1 MTEPLR
7 IAMTFPAPPELVFE
21 FVTQRR
27 RVRDWW
33 GPEGM
38 SLPDEALDF
47 SRPGPWHSVM
57 MNADGK
63 RFKVS
68 GQVTEV
74 APPHALE
81 FTWGWHDDTD
91 ARGPESRVRIELRP
105 AAGGT
110 EFVLT
115 HEGLPDEDS
124 RANHRLGWTSSLG
137 KLERQFA

>member
-7 IAMTFPAPPELVFE
+7 IAMTFAAPPERVFE
-21 FVTQRR
+21 FVTQRH

-47 SRPGPWHSVM
+47 SREGPWHSVM

-68 GQVTEV
+68 GRVTEV
-74 APPHALE
+74 APPHAVE
-81 FTWGWHDDTD
+81 FTWGWHDENN
-91 ARGPESRVRIELRP
+91 AAAPRAGSASSSAPRP
-105 AAGGT
+105 AA
-110 EFVLT
+110 
-115 HEGLPDEDS
+115 P
-124 RANHRLGWTSSLG
+124 SSS
-137 KLERQFA
+137 

>member
-1 MTEPLR
+1 
-7 IAMTFPAPPELVFE
+7 MTFPAPPELVFE

-68 GQVTEV
+68 GEVTEV
-74 APPHALE
+74 TPPHAVE
-81 FTWGWHDDTD
+81 FTWGWHDDHRRPRPGEPG
-91 ARGPESRVRIELRP
+91 AHRARP
-105 AAGGT
+105 APGGT
-110 EFVLT
+110 EFLMT
-115 HEGLPDEDS
+115 HAASPAT
-124 RANHRLGWTSSLG
+124 RAAPTTS
-137 KLERQFA
+137 